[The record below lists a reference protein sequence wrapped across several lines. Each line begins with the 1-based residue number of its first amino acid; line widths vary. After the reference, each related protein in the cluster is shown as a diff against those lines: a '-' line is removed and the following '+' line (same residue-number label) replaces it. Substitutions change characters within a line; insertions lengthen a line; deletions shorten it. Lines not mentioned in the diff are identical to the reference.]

1 MEQPYQVA
9 HDPQTMIKQLA
20 YPLYDA
26 RGWIKLLAVVMI
38 LNGVMLVFTI
48 VGIIV
53 CWLPIWLGVLLWN
66 AAGETELAAMG
77 GDQTRLLTALQKLRL
92 YFVINGVLMLITLVL
107 MVGMVVFG
115 GAMLALLGSG
125 LSN

>member
-1 MEQPYQVA
+1 MDQQYQVA
-9 HDPQTMIKQLA
+9 PDPQATIKQLA

-38 LNGVMLVFTI
+38 LNGVMLIFTI

-53 CWLPIWLGVLLWN
+53 CWLPIWLGVLLWS
-66 AAGETELAAMG
+66 AAGETELAALS
-77 GDQTRLLTALQKLRL
+77 GDYSRLLTALQKLRL
-92 YFVINGVLMLITLVL
+92 YFVINGVLMLITLLAV
-107 MVGMVVFG
+107 VGAVVFG